1 MAKQKITDAVQ
12 KKFEKPQFQ
21 PGAAVFFSWMGQ
33 KQCGYVTKFK
43 KVGWGIQYTVQSV
56 DKTNYPCGMEIQNEK
71 TPYYVGYILYETT
84 KSIGHAELERRIE
97 IERSRPK
104 PTTINTVSIDTGGS
118 KIKVA
123 TDSRESRSDSGS
135 AVIKD
140 TKTRSKRS
148 STKVDTK
155 SSTAGNIA
163 SNTRKRATSKK
174 SKLEEAFE
182 KQRSFLDFTKP
193 LQKD

>member
-1 MAKQKITDAVQ
+1 MAKQKITDAIQ
-12 KKFEKPQFQ
+12 KKFDKPLFQ

-71 TPYYVGYILYETT
+71 TSYYVGYIFYETT
-84 KSIGHAELERRIE
+84 KSIGHEELAKRIE
-97 IERSRPK
+97 TERNRPK
-104 PTTINTVSIDTGGS
+104 YTPINTVSIITGGTRT
-118 KIKVA
+118 KVS
-123 TDSRESRSDSGS
+123 TDSGESGS
-135 AVIKD
+135 D
-140 TKTRSKRS
+140 TRSITKQDTPTRSKRS
-148 STKVDTK
+148 SAKVDTK
-155 SSTAGNIA
+155 SSTTRNNG
-163 SNTRKRATSKK
+163 SNTKTRGTSKK
-174 SKLEEAFE
+174 SKLEQAFE

>member
-1 MAKQKITDAVQ
+1 MAKQKITDAIQ
-12 KKFEKPQFQ
+12 KKFDKPQFQ

-71 TPYYVGYILYETT
+71 TSYYVGYIFYETT
-84 KSIGHAELERRIE
+84 KSIGQEELERRIE
-97 IERSRPK
+97 TERNAPKSRPIK
-104 PTTINTVSIDTGGS
+104 TISIDSGGT
-118 KIKVA
+118 KPKVPIN
-123 TDSRESRSDSGS
+123 SGESRPNTRSI
-135 AVIKD
+135 AKQD
-140 TKTRSKRS
+140 TTTRSKRP

-155 SSTAGNIA
+155 SSTTRNIGSDTKA
-163 SNTRKRATSKK
+163 RGVSKK
-174 SKLEEAFE
+174 SKLEQAFE
-182 KQRSFLDFTKP
+182 KQKSFLDFTKP

>member
-12 KKFEKPQFQ
+12 KKFDKPQFQ

-43 KVGWGIQYTVQSV
+43 KVGWGIQYTVESV
-56 DKTNYPCGMEIQNEK
+56 DKTYYPCGMEIQNEK
-71 TPYYVGYILYETT
+71 TPYFVGYIFYETT
-84 KSIGHAELERRIE
+84 KSIGHEELAKRIE
-97 IERSRPK
+97 TERSRPK
-104 PTTINTVSIDTGGS
+104 YTPINTVSIDTGGP
-118 KIKVA
+118 KIKIA
-123 TDSRESRSDSGS
+123 TDSREIRSDSGS
-135 AVIKD
+135 VVTKD
-140 TKTRSKRS
+140 IPTRSKRS

-155 SSTAGNIA
+155 SSA
-163 SNTRKRATSKK
+163 TRNNGSDTKTRGTSKK
-174 SKLEEAFE
+174 SKLEQAFE

>member
-71 TPYYVGYILYETT
+71 TSYYVGYILYETT
-84 KSIGHAELERRIE
+84 KSIGDTELARRIE
-97 IERSRPK
+97 IERTRPK
-104 PTTINTVSIDTGGS
+104 SGPIKTVSIITGGPKPQIETNS
-118 KIKVA
+118 G
-123 TDSRESRSDSGS
+123 ESRSDSGS
-135 AVIKD
+135 VAIKD

-155 SSTAGNIA
+155 SSTTGNDA

>member
-1 MAKQKITDAVQ
+1 MAKQKITDAIQ

-71 TPYYVGYILYETT
+71 TSYSVGYIFYETT
-84 KSIGHAELERRIE
+84 KSIGQDELARRIE
-97 IERSRPK
+97 TERNQPKSRPIK
-104 PTTINTVSIDTGGS
+104 TVSINTGGS
-118 KIKVA
+118 ETKIA
-123 TDSRESRSDSGS
+123 TDSRESGSDNTS
-135 AVIKD
+135 VVVKD
-140 TKTRSKRS
+140 TKSRSKRV

-155 SSTAGNIA
+155 SSTTGNTA
-163 SNTRKRATSKK
+163 SNTRKRKVAEPTE
-174 SKLEEAFE
+174 LDVAIQ
-182 KQRSFLDFTKP
+182 KQRDFLNGFVK
-193 LQKD
+193 KD

>member
-1 MAKQKITDAVQ
+1 MAKQKITDAMQ
-12 KKFEKPQFQ
+12 KKFDKPQFQ

-43 KVGWGIQYTVQSV
+43 KVGWGIQYMVESV

-71 TPYYVGYILYETT
+71 TSYNTGYIMYETT
-84 KSIGHAELERRIE
+84 NSMGQEELARRIE
-97 IERSRPK
+97 TERTRPK
-104 PTTINTVSIDTGGS
+104 FRIIKPVSIEPGKPTP
-118 KIKVA
+118 KVA
-123 TDSRESRSDSGS
+123 IDSAERRPV
-135 AVIKD
+135 AANVVVKD
-140 TKTRSKRS
+140 AKPRSKRS
-148 STKVDTK
+148 STNMDTK
-155 SSTAGNIA
+155 SSLAGNVA

-174 SKLEEAFE
+174 SKLEEAFT

>member
-21 PGAAVFFSWMGQ
+21 PGAAVFFSWLGQ

-56 DKTNYPCGMEIQNEK
+56 EKKNYPCGLEIQNEK
-71 TPYYVGYILYETT
+71 TPYSVGYIFYETT
-84 KSIGHAELERRIE
+84 KSMGQEELERRIE
-97 IERSRPK
+97 TERNKPK
-104 PTTINTVSIDTGGS
+104 SGPIKTVSIDSRGS
-118 KIKVA
+118 KAKIE
-123 TDSRESRSDSGS
+123 TNSGESGSDSGS
-135 AVIKD
+135 VAVKD

-155 SSTAGNIA
+155 SSTAGNTA

>member
-21 PGAAVFFSWMGQ
+21 LGAAVFFSWIGQ
-33 KQCGYVTKFK
+33 KQYGYVTKFK
-43 KVGWGIQYTVQSV
+43 KTNWGVQYMVQSAQGR
-56 DKTNYPCGMEIQNEK
+56 NYPCGIEIQNEK
-71 TPYYVGYILYETT
+71 TPYNVGYIFFEST
-84 KSIGHAELERRIE
+84 KSMGQDELARRID
-97 IERSRPK
+97 IERNKPK
-104 PTTINTVSIDTGGS
+104 SGPIKTVSIDTRGT
-118 KIKVA
+118 KPKVE
-123 TDSRESRSDSGS
+123 TNSEQSRSDSGS
-135 AVIKD
+135 VVIKD
-140 TKTRSKRS
+140 TKTRSKRP

-155 SSTAGNIA
+155 SSTAGNNVDN
-163 SNTRKRATSKK
+163 SRKRTTSKK

>member
-21 PGAAVFFSWMGQ
+21 PGAAVFFSWLGQ

-56 DKTNYPCGMEIQNEK
+56 EKKNYPCGLEIQNEK
-71 TPYYVGYILYETT
+71 TPYSVGYIFYETT
-84 KSIGHAELERRIE
+84 KSMGHEELTRRIE
-97 IERSRPK
+97 TERNKPK
-104 PTTINTVSIDTGGS
+104 SGPIKTVSIDTGGA
-118 KIKVA
+118 KPKVPIN
-123 TDSRESRSDSGS
+123 SGESRSDSGS
-135 AVIKD
+135 AAIKD
-140 TKTRSKRS
+140 TKTRSKRP

-155 SSTAGNIA
+155 SSTTRNIG
-163 SNTRKRATSKK
+163 SDTKTRGTSKK
-174 SKLEEAFE
+174 SKLEQAFE
-182 KQRSFLDFTKP
+182 KQKSFLDFTKP

>member
-21 PGAAVFFSWMGQ
+21 SGAAVFFSWMGQ

-71 TPYYVGYILYETT
+71 TSYSVGYILYETT
-84 KSIGHAELERRIE
+84 KSIGQDELTRRIE
-97 IERSRPK
+97 TERNQPKSRPIK
-104 PTTINTVSIDTGGS
+104 TVSIITGGS
-118 KIKVA
+118 ATKIA
-123 TDSRESRSDSGS
+123 ADSRESGSDSTS
-135 AVIKD
+135 IIVKD
-140 TKTRSKRS
+140 TKARSKRS

-155 SSTAGNIA
+155 SSAARNTAN
-163 SNTRKRATSKK
+163 NTRKRKVAEPTE
-174 SKLEEAFE
+174 LDVAIQ
-182 KQRSFLDFTKP
+182 KQRDFLNGFVK
-193 LQKD
+193 KD

>member
-71 TPYYVGYILYETT
+71 TSYYVGYILYETT
-84 KSIGHAELERRIE
+84 KSIGHTELARRIE
-97 IERSRPK
+97 TERSQPKSRPIK
-104 PTTINTVSIDTGGS
+104 TVSIITGGPKPQIETNS
-118 KIKVA
+118 G
-123 TDSRESRSDSGS
+123 ESRSDSGS
-135 AVIKD
+135 VAVKD

-155 SSTAGNIA
+155 SSTAGNTA
-163 SNTRKRATSKK
+163 SNTRKRGTSKK

>member
-71 TPYYVGYILYETT
+71 TSYYVGYILYETT
-84 KSIGHAELERRIE
+84 KSIGQDELARRIE
-97 IERSRPK
+97 TERNQPKSRPIK
-104 PTTINTVSIDTGGS
+104 TVSIITGGS
-118 KIKVA
+118 KPQIE
-123 TDSRESRSDSGS
+123 TNSGESRSDSGS
-135 AVIKD
+135 VAIKD

-155 SSTAGNIA
+155 SSAAGNTA
-163 SNTRKRATSKK
+163 SDTRKRGTSKK

>member
-1 MAKQKITDAVQ
+1 MAKQKITDAIQ

-71 TPYYVGYILYETT
+71 TSYSVGYIFYETT
-84 KSIGHAELERRIE
+84 KSIGHDELTRRIE
-97 IERSRPK
+97 TERSQPKSRPIK
-104 PTTINTVSIDTGGS
+104 TVSIITGGPKPEI
-118 KIKVA
+118 KI
-123 TDSRESRSDSGS
+123 DSRESGPDSGS
-135 AVIKD
+135 VVVKD
-140 TKTRSKRS
+140 TKTRSKRV

-155 SSTAGNIA
+155 SSTTRNTTN
-163 SNTRKRATSKK
+163 NTRKRKVGEPTELDVAIQ
-174 SKLEEAFE
+174 
-182 KQRSFLDFTKP
+182 KQRDFLNGFVK
-193 LQKD
+193 KD

>member
-1 MAKQKITDAVQ
+1 MAKQKITDAIQ

-71 TPYYVGYILYETT
+71 TSYSVGYIFYETT
-84 KSIGHAELERRIE
+84 KSIGHDELTRRIE
-97 IERSRPK
+97 TERNQPKSRPIK
-104 PTTINTVSIDTGGS
+104 TVSIITGGS
-118 KIKVA
+118 KLENKI
-123 TDSRESRSDSGS
+123 DSGESGSDSGS
-135 AVIKD
+135 VVVKD
-140 TKTRSKRS
+140 TKTRSKRV

-155 SSTAGNIA
+155 SSTTRNTAN
-163 SNTRKRATSKK
+163 NTRKRKVAEPTE
-174 SKLEEAFE
+174 LDVAIQ
-182 KQRSFLDFTKP
+182 KQRDFLNGFVK
-193 LQKD
+193 KD

>member
-1 MAKQKITDAVQ
+1 MAKQKITDAIQ

-71 TPYYVGYILYETT
+71 TSYSVGYIFYETT
-84 KSIGHAELERRIE
+84 KSIGQDELARRIE
-97 IERSRPK
+97 TERNQPKSRPIK
-104 PTTINTVSIDTGGS
+104 TVSINTGGS
-118 KIKVA
+118 ETKIA
-123 TDSRESRSDSGS
+123 TDSRESGSDTTS
-135 AVIKD
+135 VVVKD
-140 TKTRSKRS
+140 TKSRSKRV

-155 SSTAGNIA
+155 SSTTGNTA
-163 SNTRKRATSKK
+163 SNTRKRKVAESTE
-174 SKLEEAFE
+174 LDVAIQ
-182 KQRSFLDFTKP
+182 KQRDFLNGFVK
-193 LQKD
+193 KD

>member
-1 MAKQKITDAVQ
+1 MAKQKITDAIQ

-71 TPYYVGYILYETT
+71 TSYSVGYIFYETT
-84 KSIGHAELERRIE
+84 KSIGQDELARRIE
-97 IERSRPK
+97 TERNQPKSRPIK
-104 PTTINTVSIDTGGS
+104 TVSINTGGS
-118 KIKVA
+118 ATKIA
-123 TDSRESRSDSGS
+123 ADSRESGSDSGS
-135 AVIKD
+135 VVVKD
-140 TKTRSKRS
+140 TKARSKRS

-155 SSTAGNIA
+155 SSTTRNTAN
-163 SNTRKRATSKK
+163 NTRKRKDAAPTE
-174 SKLEEAFE
+174 LDVAIQ
-182 KQRSFLDFTKP
+182 KQRDFLNGFVK
-193 LQKD
+193 KD

>member
-1 MAKQKITDAVQ
+1 MAKQKITDAIQ

-43 KVGWGIQYTVQSV
+43 KVGWGILYTVQSV

-71 TPYYVGYILYETT
+71 TPYFVGYIFYETT
-84 KSIGHAELERRIE
+84 KSIGHEELERRIQT
-97 IERSRPK
+97 ERNAPKSRPIK
-104 PTTINTVSIDTGGS
+104 TVSIDAGGT
-118 KIKVA
+118 KPKVSI
-123 TDSRESRSDSGS
+123 DSGESRSDIASIVKQD
-135 AVIKD
+135 AP
-140 TKTRSKRS
+140 TRSKRP

-155 SSTAGNIA
+155 SSATRNIG
-163 SNTRKRATSKK
+163 SDTKTRGSSKK
-174 SKLEEAFE
+174 SKLEQAFE
-182 KQRSFLDFTKP
+182 KQKSFLDFTKP

>member
-1 MAKQKITDAVQ
+1 MAKQKITDAIQ
-12 KKFEKPQFQ
+12 KKFDKPQFQ

-71 TPYYVGYILYETT
+71 TSYSVGYIFYETT
-84 KSIGHAELERRIE
+84 KSIGQEELERRIE
-97 IERSRPK
+97 TERNAPKSRPIK
-104 PTTINTVSIDTGGS
+104 TVSIDTGGTRT
-118 KIKVA
+118 KVSA
-123 TDSRESRSDSGS
+123 DSRESGSD
-135 AVIKD
+135 
-140 TKTRSKRS
+140 TRSITKQDTPTRTKRS
-148 STKVDTK
+148 SAKVDTK
-155 SSTAGNIA
+155 SSTTRNNG
-163 SNTRKRATSKK
+163 SNTKTRGISKK
-174 SKLEEAFE
+174 SKLEQAFE

>member
-1 MAKQKITDAVQ
+1 MAKQKITDAIQ

-71 TPYYVGYILYETT
+71 TSYSVGYIIYDTT
-84 KSIGHAELERRIE
+84 KSIGQDELARRIE
-97 IERSRPK
+97 TERNQPKSRPIK
-104 PTTINTVSIDTGGS
+104 TVSINTGGS
-118 KIKVA
+118 ETKIA
-123 TDSRESRSDSGS
+123 TDSRESGSDTTS
-135 AVIKD
+135 VVVKD
-140 TKTRSKRS
+140 TKSRSKRV

-155 SSTAGNIA
+155 SSTTGNTA
-163 SNTRKRATSKK
+163 SNTRKRKVAESTE
-174 SKLEEAFE
+174 LDVAIQ
-182 KQRSFLDFTKP
+182 KQRDFLNGFVK
-193 LQKD
+193 KD